1 MTKPD
6 IFEISPVDFEFGNVV
21 THGTKEV
28 VSKLR
33 ILVDLNHLWA
43 TLGRCLAKNEMFN

>member
-33 ILVDLNHLWA
+33 NFRGLVSFMGNPGPLS
-43 TLGRCLAKNEMFN
+43 GKK